1 MRVLRLAEEQKT
13 EKEEALK
20 KMEMEMMLERQLA
33 AKQKL
38 EMEIEELKGRLQVT
52 KHLGDDDVRE
62 FINKMNDELEARM
75 EEIGDL
81 ENMNQTLLI
90 NERQRNDA
98 RKELIKVLQDMPR
111 GRSNIGVKRMGEV
124 DLKAFQDACY
134 EKFDA
139 EEAQIKASELCA
151 LWQDKL
157 KDLDW
162 HPLKVVA
169 IDGAYKEVINE
180 DDELLKGLK
189 AEWGTGVF
197 DAVVTA
203 CKEMNGYYP
212 GEYVVNELWNFKDN
226 RKATLKEAII
236 GYKEFVEA

>member
-1 MRVLRLAEEQKT
+1 MMFNKQREKEEALKKVEMEMMLERQLAAKQKLEMQIEELKATMQVMKHLGDDDVQELINKMNGDLEAKMEEIGDIEEMNQALIVMERQRNDELQARKELNKT

-20 KMEMEMMLERQLA
+20 KIEMEMMLERQLA

-38 EMEIEELKGRLQVT
+38 EMEIEQLKGRLQVT

-90 NERQRNDA
+90 NERQRIDA
-98 RKELIKVLQDMPR
+98 RKDLIKVLQDMPR
-111 GRSNIGVKRMGEV
+111 GRFNIGVKRMGEI

-151 LWQDKL
+151 L
-157 KDLDW
+157 
-162 HPLKVVA
+162 
-169 IDGAYKEVINE
+169 
-180 DDELLKGLK
+180 
-189 AEWGTGVF
+189 
-197 DAVVTA
+197 
-203 CKEMNGYYP
+203 
-212 GEYVVNELWNFKDN
+212 
-226 RKATLKEAII
+226 
-236 GYKEFVEA
+236 